1 MTPAG
6 RDHTHPHEKGTP
18 VTTTTLNLTALRAA
32 IEGRDA
38 AAVTALYD
46 DDAELISI
54 RRDAPPGAPRVIR
67 GREAIGA
74 HFADV
79 LGRDA
84 THVVERSVGVPG
96 TAAIVEAC
104 HYSDGTQVL
113 CMATFDT
120 NTDGRIV
127 RHLEVSAWDE

>member
-1 MTPAG
+1 MTSA
-6 RDHTHPHEKGTP
+6 
-18 VTTTTLNLTALRAA
+18 TLDLTALRTAL
-32 IEGRDA
+32 EGRDA

-46 DDAELISI
+46 DAAELISI

-67 GREAIGA
+67 GRDAIGA

-84 THVVERSVGVPG
+84 THIVERSVGVPG

-104 HYSDGTQVL
+104 RYADGTQVL

-120 NTDGRIV
+120 NADGRII
-127 RHLEVSAWDE
+127 RHLEVSAWDD